1 MSNPFSYDATRTTVH
16 DSLASAFQSIPD
28 GKRGALLV
36 VADQDG
42 ARALLAARI
51 GHHWQL
57 AAGADKPWTGPVT
70 GQVVIQGAW

>member
-1 MSNPFSYDATRTTVH
+1 MPDIFSPDATRAAVH
-16 DSLASAFQSIPD
+16 DSLESAFKAIPD

-51 GHHWQL
+51 GHNWQL
-57 AAGADKPWTGPVT
+57 AGGVDKAWAGPVQ